1 MLFRRKK
8 VAEVA
13 PVAVEVPSTLTGA
26 QEAGEP
32 RKKILVV
39 DDDPVIVKTLTLT
52 LNARGYDVLSAMDAA
67 DAIGK
72 MRDAKPDM
80 LLVDVSLPADCASG
94 GVVPWNGF
102 QVTQWLQRMST
113 GKIPTIIISGADK
126 PEYKQKAAA
135 VGADAFMAKP
145 IDNALLLGSITSALA
160 NRESG
165 TEFISLKMANC
176 EERLAN
182 DGQHGGK

>member
-8 VAEVA
+8 VAKVA
-13 PVAVEVPSTLTGA
+13 PVPVEVPSTQTGT
-26 QEAGEP
+26 QGAGEA

-52 LNARGYDVLSAMDAA
+52 LNARGYDVLSAVDAA

-72 MRDAKPDM
+72 MRDANPDM
-80 LLVDVSLPADCASG
+80 LLVDVTLPPDCASG

-102 QVTQWLQRMST
+102 QVTQWLQRMAT
-113 GKIPTIIISGADK
+113 GKIPTIIISGTDK
-126 PEYKQKAAA
+126 PGYKEKAVAA
-135 VGADAFMAKP
+135 GAEAFMTKP
-145 IDNALLLGSITSALA
+145 LDNALLLGSIASALA
-160 NRESG
+160 NCGSN

-176 EERLAN
+176 EERIAT
-182 DGQHGGK
+182 DGRRWGK

>member
-1 MLFRRKK
+1 MSDDISMLFRSKK

-13 PVAVEVPSTLTGA
+13 PVPSTTTTGLG
-26 QEAGEP
+26 EAGAT
-32 RKKILVV
+32 RKRILVV

-52 LNARGYDVLSAMDAA
+52 LNARGYDVLSAVDAA

-72 MRDAKPDM
+72 MRDGRPDM
-80 LLVDVSLPADCASG
+80 LLVDVSLPPDCASG

-102 QVTQWLQRMST
+102 QVTQWLQRIAM

-126 PEYKQKAAA
+126 PEYKEKAAA

-145 IDNALLLGSITSALA
+145 IDNALLLGSIASALA
-160 NRESG
+160 NCESG
-165 TEFISLKMANC
+165 TEFISLKMA
-176 EERLAN
+176 
-182 DGQHGGK
+182 K